1 MSTHEARYR
10 YRLRASPS
18 DTLALKGVFES
29 CKFVWNQALGRWSD
43 LWCHEHISLSYKDMN
58 AELTDWRSRFEW
70 LAASPSVPQQQVL
83 RDLTRSISA
92 FFDKSNPAGRPT
104 FKKRRDFFATARW
117 TKNGFKVDGT
127 GLGLKSPGCRGDR
140 LEVAVEGRRLPLR
153 VVWSRPLPS
162 EPTSVTI
169 KRDALGHY
177 WASFVVR
184 IEAAESPTPRTGRC
198 TGLDLG
204 LSTFA
209 TTEDPGTDIA
219 NPRFARAAA
228 KALARSQR
236 NVATKQMG
244 SANRA
249 KAKSRVARLAA
260 QVANQRGDFAHKA
273 ARTLLN
279 SYDTIG
285 VEELAVKN
293 MMSSAKRAGDKRR
306 SGRTCRRKAG
316 LNRSIAD
323 AAWIH
328 FRSILEWQ
336 ATKAGKDIVAF
347 PAKDTTQRC
356 SCCGAKAKPRIEL
369 SDRVYRCRACGLVLG
384 RDRNSARN
392 LNPLR
397 IGASAGRSEP
407 VDAVVPE
414 GADGKKTKIPA
425 GTLAA

>member
-1 MSTHEARYR
+1 VVAHEARYR
-10 YRLRASPS
+10 YRLRVSPKEA
-18 DTLALKGVFES
+18 LALRGVFDS
-29 CKFVWNQALGRWSD
+29 CKFVWNQALGRWGD
-43 LWCHEHISLSYKDMN
+43 LWRHEHLLLSYKDMD
-58 AELTDWRSRFEW
+58 AELTDWRGRFEW

-83 RDLTRSISA
+83 RDLSRSISA
-92 FFDKSNPAGRPT
+92 FFDKSNPASRPT
-104 FKKRRDFFATARW
+104 YKRRRDLFATARW
-117 TKNGFKVDGT
+117 SKNGFRVAGT
-127 GLGLKSPGCRGDR
+127 GLGLKRPGGPADR
-140 LEVAVEGRRLPLR
+140 LEIAVAGGRLALR
-153 VVWSRPLPS
+153 VVWSRPLPC

-169 KRDALGHY
+169 KRDALGNY

-184 IEAAESPTPRTGRC
+184 IEVPSSPISPTGGC
-198 TGLDLG
+198 SGLDLG

-209 TTEDPGTDIA
+209 TTEDPSSDIP

-236 NVATKQMG
+236 SFASKQMG

-249 KAKSRVARLAA
+249 KAKRRVARVAA
-260 QVANQRGDFAHKA
+260 RTANQRADFAHKA
-273 ARTLLN
+273 ARALLA

-293 MMSSAKRAGDKRR
+293 MMASSKRMPEKKRFR
-306 SGRTCRRKAG
+306 QMRRCKAG

-323 AAWIH
+323 AAWSQ
-328 FRSILEWQ
+328 FRSVLEWQ
-336 ATKAGKDIVAF
+336 ATKAGKDIVAV

-356 SCCGAKAKPRIEL
+356 SCCGTKAKPRIEL
-369 SDRVYRCRACGLVLG
+369 SDRVFRCRACGLVLG

-397 IGASAGRSEP
+397 IGALAGGSEP
-407 VDAVVPE
+407 VDAAVPE